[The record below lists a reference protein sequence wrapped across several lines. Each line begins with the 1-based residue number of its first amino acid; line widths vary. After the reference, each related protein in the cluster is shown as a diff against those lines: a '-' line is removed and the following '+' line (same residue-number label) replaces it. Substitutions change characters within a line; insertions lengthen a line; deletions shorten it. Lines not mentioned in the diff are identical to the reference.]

1 MTIAVTMSSQEEV
14 APVGRSG
21 VRSAEGFPKPLKS
34 KAQISEASASQV

>member
-1 MTIAVTMSSQEEV
+1 MTVAVTMSSQEEV